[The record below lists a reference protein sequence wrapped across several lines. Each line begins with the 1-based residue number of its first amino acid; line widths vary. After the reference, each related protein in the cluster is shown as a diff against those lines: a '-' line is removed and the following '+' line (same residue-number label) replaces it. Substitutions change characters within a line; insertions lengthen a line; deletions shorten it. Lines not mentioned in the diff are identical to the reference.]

1 MVGDPLYAQP
11 VQRVGGETAP
21 VAGRVRRVDFQFTG
35 DAGEFFRIW
44 IVNLLLSV
52 VTLGIYSAWAKV
64 RTKQYFYRNTLLDGV
79 SFDYVADPIRILKG
93 RLLFM
98 AAGGVLVGAQ
108 YYSAIA
114 YGITLGFFLL
124 CTPWVVVKALSFNA
138 RNSSFRNLRF
148 GFQGTVGEAYGV
160 YLLCGLV
167 QVITLGTGTPYF
179 SFRQHKFMA
188 ERHTYGAERFVF
200 HRRAGEYFRLYLRTL
215 LITLPIIAVIV
226 GLMVLMISGMG
237 KAGAA
242 LAPFLMILLYGAMLV
257 PGAYLRAGLANLL
270 FDGLEVGPHTLRCD
284 QKMGELLRL
293 YVENLLALLFSLGL
307 AFPWARIRMARYKAK
322 CMKLAIAGSL
332 DVMALPG
339 KEAGAFGEAA
349 HDLGD
354 FDFDVG

>member
-1 MVGDPLYAQP
+1 MEHPLYAKP
-11 VQRVGGETAP
+11 VVRAGGETPA
-21 VAGRVRRVDFQFTG
+21 VAGHVRRVEFQFTG
-35 DAGEFFRIW
+35 DAGEYFRIW
-44 IVNLLLSV
+44 IVNLLLSM

-64 RTKQYFYRNTLLDGV
+64 RTKQYFYRHTSLDGF
-79 SFDYVADPIRILKG
+79 SFDYVADPMRILKG
-93 RLLFM
+93 RLIILV
-98 AAGGVLVGAQ
+98 AGGVLVGAQ
-108 YYSAIA
+108 YYSPVA
-114 YGITLGFFLL
+114 YGITFGIFLL
-124 CTPWVVVKALSFNA
+124 STPWVLVKALSFNA
-138 RNSSFRNLRF
+138 RNSVFRNVRF
-148 GFQGTVGEAYGV
+148 VFQGSVGEAYGV

-167 QVITLGTGTPYF
+167 QVLTLGTGTPYF
-179 SFRQHKFMA
+179 NFRQHKFMA

-215 LITLPIIAVIV
+215 LITVPIIVVIV
-226 GLMVLMISGMG
+226 GFMAAMIAGMG
-237 KAGAA
+237 KAGVV
-242 LAPFLMILLYGAMLV
+242 LMPILMILLYAAMLV

-270 FDGLEVGPHTLRCD
+270 FDGLEIGPHTLRCD

-293 YVENLLALLFSLGL
+293 YVENLIALVFSGGL

-339 KEAGAFGEAA
+339 RETGAYGEAA